1 MISKNNSKKKA
12 FGSVVLDTL
21 LRSRSCTSSKKAFG
35 SVVSTLIMFIA
46 IVGVTTG
53 IVISFENY
61 VSETQSS
68 FNSQNELASNKL
80 KTSLSIINTN
90 YNSTSNVLYIYI
102 KNIGESKLRP
112 QNFDVFLNDN
122 YIVNYNVTEASDLST
137 LLTLLE
143 LQDTAAIQIPVVLTS
158 GTHDIKVVSE
168 YGVGD
173 KESFNS

>member
-1 MISKNNSKKKA
+1 MGYNNSFQKK
-12 FGSVVLDTL
+12 G
-21 LRSRSCTSSKKAFG
+21 FG

-68 FNSQNELASNKL
+68 FSSQNELASNKL
-80 KTSLSIINTN
+80 KTSLTIINTN
-90 YNSTSNVLYIYI
+90 YNSSSNILYVYI

-112 QNFDVFLNDN
+112 QNFDVFLNDAYIAN
-122 YIVNYNVTEASDLST
+122 YTVTDASDLFT
-137 LLTLLE
+137 LVTLLE
-143 LQDTAAIQIPVVLTS
+143 LQDAAAIQIPTILPS
-158 GTHDIKVVSE
+158 GTHEIKVVSE

-173 KESFNS
+173 EESFNS